1 MTQIKDINIAAYD
14 SAVKCLKSDRLAV
27 LGHIDDN
34 IKRKIREIRIYA
46 DKAVMLCC
54 DDKYLFVRRD
64 GTLSGVSVGDRLIVD
79 SHEMQDIF
87 TALCDHSVYSM
98 SHEIANGYVTLRG
111 GHRVGICGT
120 AILDKNGIATIKDIS
135 SFSLRIARQIYGCA
149 DKIIHI
155 LNQSTSGLILA
166 GPPCSGKTTILR
178 DLARQLSSGALG
190 GIMPIAVAD
199 ERGEIGAVKNG
210 RAQNDIGFAC
220 SCFDGYPKHIAIEQA
235 VRCLSPQI
243 ILCDEIC
250 TNEQVEAVSQ
260 GFNSGVRF
268 IVTVH
273 ALNREDIKNRS
284 VITKLL
290 ATNAF
295 DKVVILGSGHKV
307 GEVREVCNANDLD

>member
-27 LGHIDDN
+27 LSRIDEN

-54 DDKYLFVRRD
+54 DDKYLFVRCD
-64 GTLSGVSVGDRLIVD
+64 GSLSNTSTGDRLIID

-87 TALCDHSVYSM
+87 TALCDYSVYSM
-98 SHEIANGYVTLRG
+98 SHEISCGYVTLRG

-120 AILDKNGIATIKDIS
+120 AVLDKNGIAAIKDIS
-135 SFSLRIARQIYGCA
+135 SLSLRVARQIYGCS
-149 DKIIHI
+149 DKIVDIFK
-155 LNQSTSGLILA
+155 QSTSGLIIA

-190 GIMPIAVAD
+190 SIIPVAVAD

-210 RAQNDIGFAC
+210 KAQNDIGFAC

-250 TNEQVEAVSQ
+250 TVEQVEAISQ

-268 IVTVH
+268 IATVH
-273 ALNREDIKNRS
+273 ALNREDIKNRK

-295 DKVVILGSGHKV
+295 DKVIILGSGHKV
-307 GEVREVCNANDLD
+307 GKIQEICNAYALD